1 MPMLFGK
8 LIGGV
13 LGYLVLG
20 WLGALIGIFVGH
32 AFDRGL
38 ASVAGFTAGG
48 ASVELQRQF
57 FEAVF
62 TVMGRLA
69 KVDGLISEA
78 EIKQAEAIISQL
90 GLSEEHRREA
100 IELFQ
105 RGAKADF
112 IIEETLLPFKKGC
125 QQHPRLI
132 ELFLSFLLVM
142 AHADGQLHETEIE
155 LLKQIAN
162 TLGLSPQQFAL
173 WLNMATAQSQF
184 HGGRHQSNDRHRG
197 SQQSAGSPSRADA
210 LADAYKAL
218 GVTSAAS
225 DAEIK
230 KAYRKLM
237 SQYHPD
243 KLIAQGVPE
252 DMIRLGT
259 EKAQEI
265 QAAYDLVVKS
275 RA

>member
-1 MPMLFGK
+1 MPLLFGK

-20 WLGALIGIFVGH
+20 WVGALIGVVVGH

-38 ASVAGFTAGG
+38 ASMAGIGAG
-48 ASVELQRQF
+48 ASPELQRQF
-57 FEAVF
+57 FDTVF

-69 KVDGLISEA
+69 KADGRISEA
-78 EIKQAEAIISQL
+78 EIKQAEAIITQL
-90 GLSEEHRREA
+90 GLSDEHRREA

-112 IIEETLLPFKKGC
+112 VIEETLLPFKKGC
-125 QQHPRLI
+125 QQHPRLV
-132 ELFLSFLLVM
+132 ELFLTFLALM
-142 AHADGQLHETEIE
+142 AHADGQLHAAEVE
-155 LLKQIAN
+155 LLKQVAN
-162 TLGLSPQQFAL
+162 TLGLSPQQFAV
-173 WLNMATAQSQF
+173 WLNMAAAQSQF
-184 HGGRHQSNDRHRG
+184 YGGHYRQQGGQESGYR
-197 SQQSAGSPSRADA
+197 QSASRQDPLDA
-210 LADAYKAL
+210 AYRAL
-218 GVTSAAS
+218 GVTASTS

-230 KAYRKLM
+230 KTYRKLM

-252 DMIRLGT
+252 DMVRLGT

-265 QAAYDLVVKS
+265 QAAYDLIVKS
-275 RA
+275 RGRG